1 MIRDAL
7 ILALVALIL
16 YGLSRATEDDKQQ
29 LDYELS
35 QEAHYRYVP
44 HTREQLLVEGEK

>member
-7 ILALVALIL
+7 TLTLAALVL

-44 HTREQLLVEGEK
+44 HTREQLLVEAGK